1 MKPTPHPTFGLLAA
15 ALSASILAVDLPYY
29 AVAASAALVVL
40 IAVWLV
46 VAVRDAKK
54 RARGGPR

>member
-29 AVAASAALVVL
+29 AVAASAALGVL
-40 IAVWLV
+40 IAVWRG
-46 VAVRDAKK
+46 VAVRA
-54 RARGGPR
+54 A